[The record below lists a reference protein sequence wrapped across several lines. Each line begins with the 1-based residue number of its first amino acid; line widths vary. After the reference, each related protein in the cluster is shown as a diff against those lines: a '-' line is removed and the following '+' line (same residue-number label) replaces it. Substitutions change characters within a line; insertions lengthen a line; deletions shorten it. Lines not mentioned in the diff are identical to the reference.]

1 MERGSVIQGITVDF
15 MLISVKIRS
24 VKTENQFQQT
34 FSWKILLI
42 LDNIISMVFI
52 LHQGKILI

>member
-24 VKTENQFQQT
+24 VKTENKFQQT

>member
-42 LDNIISMVFI
+42 LDYIISMVFI